1 MVRRLGVPE
10 ELRMPP
16 PHLLFQRAC
25 DRLGVQRLALFA
37 DDDLERE
44 VEQQVAE
51 LVAQGCSS
59 VVLQGLIELEHFLD
73 QVGAECLRRLRAVP
87 GAAGSQVAH
96 QREGAGEGGVGH
108 GTLEFNP
115 FFALHLHITAR
126 SFRAP
131 VNASPS
137 GRDARAWVEVDL
149 AAVVENAR
157 TVARVAGTRLLPVVK
172 ANAYGVGAVAVSQ
185 ALEALDPWGYGVA
198 TIEEGAE
205 LRAAGI
211 TRPVLVFTP
220 ARNDLFDG
228 YREQRL
234 TPALGDGRTVADWIA
249 RGARGGA
256 FHLEI
261 DTGMGRSGVRWDEVE
276 PLADLLDTP
285 YLEGCYTQ
293 FHSAERNDGS
303 AEQQLERFRLA
314 VGRLARRPA
323 LLHVANSAAALKGG
337 SFAFDAV
344 RPGVYLYGG
353 SPGVGLPEGKPVVSV
368 RARVVAV
375 RRVRAGDSVSYNA
388 SWTAARDTTIAT
400 LGIGYA
406 DGLRRSLGASGRAQV
421 LLRGR
426 PCPIIGLVTMDL
438 TMLDVGDGPAT
449 VGDVATLV
457 GSADGGGGAITL
469 EQFAAWSGE
478 LQREF
483 LTGLGP
489 RLPRIYR

>member
-1 MVRRLGVPE
+1 M
-10 ELRMPP
+10 
-16 PHLLFQRAC
+16 
-25 DRLGVQRLALFA
+25 
-37 DDDLERE
+37 
-44 VEQQVAE
+44 
-51 LVAQGCSS
+51 S
-59 VVLQGLIELEHFLD
+59 V
-73 QVGAECLRRLRAVP
+73 
-87 GAAGSQVAH
+87 S
-96 QREGAGEGGVGH
+96 
-108 GTLEFNP
+108 T
-115 FFALHLHITAR
+115 
-126 SFRAP
+126 
-131 VNASPS
+131 S

-172 ANAYGVGAVAVSQ
+172 ADAYGVGAAAVSR
-185 ALEALDPWGYGVA
+185 ALEPLDPWGYGVA
-198 TIEEGAE
+198 TIEEGVE

-211 TRPVLVFTP
+211 TRPVLVFMP
-220 ARNDLFDG
+220 ARTDLFDA
-228 YREQRL
+228 YREHRL
-234 TPALGDGRTVADWIA
+234 TPALGDGGAIADWIA
-249 RGARGGA
+249 RGGRGGA

-261 DTGMGRSGVRWDEVE
+261 DTGMGRSGVRWDEME

-293 FHSAERNDGS
+293 FHSAERSDGS
-303 AEQQLERFRLA
+303 AETQLERFQLA

-323 LLHVANSAAALKGG
+323 VLHVANSAAALKHRK
-337 SFAFDAV
+337 FAFDAV

-353 SPGVGLPEGKPVVSV
+353 SPGGGLPEGKPVVSV

-388 SWTAARDTTIAT
+388 SWTAPRDTTVAT

-406 DGLRRSLGASGRAQV
+406 DGLRRSLATSGARVLLCGRA
-421 LLRGR
+421 
-426 PCPIIGLVTMDL
+426 CPIIGLVTMDL
-438 TMLDVGDGPAT
+438 TMLDVGEGAPPA

-457 GSADGGGGAITL
+457 GSADGGAITL
-469 EQFAAWSGE
+469 EQFAGWSGA